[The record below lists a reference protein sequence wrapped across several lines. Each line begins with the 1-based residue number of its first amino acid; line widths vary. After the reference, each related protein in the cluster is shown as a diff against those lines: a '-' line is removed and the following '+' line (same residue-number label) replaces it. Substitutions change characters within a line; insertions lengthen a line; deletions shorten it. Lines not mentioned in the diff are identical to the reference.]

1 MVKLDHLTIPVRDHL
16 TSRDWYV
23 RNLGMKVDFEAPDR
37 RTTALQDD
45 SGLTLFLEEAP
56 QHVGSAGCILYFQVD
71 DIEAKHRQLSDAGIP
86 FVHPPQKEYWGYGA
100 ELRDPDGY
108 RIRLWDEKS
117 MREKGQ

>member
-1 MVKLDHLTIPVRDHL
+1 MIKLDHPTIPVRDHL

-23 RNLGMKVDFEAPDR
+23 RNLDMKVEFEVPNR

-45 SGLTLFLEEAP
+45 SGLTLVLEETEL
-56 QHVGSAGCILYFQVD
+56 VGSAGCILYFQVD

-86 FVHPPQKEYWGYGA
+86 FVHPPQTEYWGYGA